1 MSILLIEVDDRVT
14 FIRDGRRHS
23 TNCTIYIHWTIPAKC
38 RYTAVKSQQTIDRE
52 MREWDFAAKITRMYT
67 QYSLHIIHNVHT
79 KYIIHSIHKV
89 YTKYTQTIHK
99 VYT

>member
-1 MSILLIEVDDRVT
+1 MTNSIIQIAQYTSSELLQRSVDT
-14 FIRDGRRHS
+14 
-23 TNCTIYIHWTIPAKC
+23 
-38 RYTAVKSQQTIDRE
+38 TAVKSEHTIDRE